1 MFQSISKPPSLHV
14 IVEAH
19 PDVLAHME
27 EKGWHEKAGAKI
39 LRGKW
44 QDVLS
49 SNEFLELGKFDI
61 VYTDTFAENYDGELS
76 VLGRGVTLDILFAEL
91 HKFFKR
97 LPELLGGPDARFS
110 FFNGL
115 GATSTSESFFLGDFR
130 WMLTRSVKTRFF
142 TMSTLVWRIVICLKL
157 EPKSSGMM
165 SRSNW
170 TTQTRRTMGDGEG
183 HESTSL
189 CPYTACQSP
198 SLRKSNELCDLQ
210 SVQLRSTMKDKNPYG
225 YVWHSDPDLW
235 PIASVEILQ

>member
-39 LRGKW
+39 LGGKW

-49 SNEFLELGKFDI
+49 SDEFLGLGKFDVI
-61 VYTDTFAENYDGELS
+61 YTDTFAENYDGELS
-76 VLGRGVTLDILFAEL
+76 VLGRGVTLDIFVEL

-97 LPELLGGPDARFS
+97 LPDFLDGPDARFS

-115 GATSTSESFFLGDFR
+115 GATSTSESFSLRDFR

-142 TMSTLVWRIVICLKL
+142 TMSTLVCPIVTCLKL
-157 EPKSSGMM
+157 EPKSNGMM
-165 SRSNW
+165 SRLKW
-170 TTQTRRTMGDGEG
+170 TTQTRKAMDDGEG

-198 SLRKSNELCDLQ
+198 SLRESNEPCDLQ
-210 SVQLRSTMKDKNPYG
+210 SAQLRSTMKDKYPYE
-225 YVWHSDPDLW
+225 YV
-235 PIASVEILQ
+235 